1 MYTPSALNINIRTLL
16 AKTCFYS
23 LLSSPLY
30 SPFDELLVF
39 LILLLLFFHINY
51 RISFH
56 DSLAQQEVIPKQ
68 LLLPGGYCISFHS
81 FGAQMHWLVLLITVF
96 LLVNLNIIL
105 RRVFNM
111 TNFTLLAMN
120 CTLDLRFPRIFLY
133 FS

>member
-30 SPFDELLVF
+30 TPFDELLVF

-68 LLLPGGYCISFHS
+68 FLLPGRYCIIFHS
-81 FGAQMHWLVLLITVF
+81 FGAQMHWLVLLIAVF